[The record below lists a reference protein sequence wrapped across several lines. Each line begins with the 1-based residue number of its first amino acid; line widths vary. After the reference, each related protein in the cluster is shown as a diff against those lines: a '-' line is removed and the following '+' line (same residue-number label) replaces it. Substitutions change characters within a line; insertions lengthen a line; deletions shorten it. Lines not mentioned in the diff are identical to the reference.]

1 MVRRRSN
8 SSKDARRAAGVCA
21 LHWGAE
27 DPLSVQSAGIKDR
40 LPSGKIRTQCTRF
53 CRWVWPRT
61 AND

>member
-1 MVRRRSN
+1 MARRRSN
-8 SSKDARRAAGVCA
+8 SSNDARLAAGVCS
-21 LHWGAE
+21 LQERAE
-27 DPLSVQSAGIKDR
+27 DPLSVQSAGIRDR